1 MLAQVIYAGL
11 NAQELVSKFIFF
23 FAQMLWIQLSKFNI
37 NTYTVYNIRQQP
49 KEIMELDS

>member
-23 FAQMLWIQLSKFNI
+23 FAQMMLWIQLSKFNI
-37 NTYTVYNIRQQP
+37 NAYTVYNNSQ
-49 KEIMELDS
+49 KEITDLDS